1 MPHRTTPPLT
11 PRERMQRYH
20 AKHPEKKEQFR
31 LAMQAKRAAERQK
44 RDAERLAIQLPDPN
58 GIDPAIME
66 RIASIT
72 KRPKIVTGLAQD
84 DIPIKTGCAAQAAQ
98 ENSSIQ
104 GSKV

>member
-31 LAMQAKRAAERQK
+31 LAMRAKRAAERQK
-44 RDAERLAIQLPDPN
+44 RDAERLAIQLPDQNELPP
-58 GIDPAIME
+58 DVLE
-66 RIASIT
+66 RIAAIT

-84 DIPIKTGCAAQAAQ
+84 DIPTKAGCAAQAAQ
-98 ENSSIQ
+98 IQ